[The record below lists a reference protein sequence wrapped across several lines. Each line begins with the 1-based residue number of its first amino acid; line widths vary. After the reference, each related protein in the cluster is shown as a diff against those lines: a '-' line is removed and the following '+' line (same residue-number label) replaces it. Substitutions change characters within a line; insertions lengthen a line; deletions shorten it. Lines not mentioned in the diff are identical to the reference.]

1 MNTSL
6 QRHRQRTRRTQLQ
19 VAEMLLTTKPNIC
32 NVEKGRRNLSADIIM
47 TGFERCDDPI
57 FLTDINFEISNGYT
71 VPAAN
76 EQIFDDHRICI
87 KERLLNEIEE
97 VVEVLNHIRIDKRPD
112 YCTKDEIENVR
123 RIAAE
128 TYDVVFEAQ
137 SLINK
142 IILDYNF
149 NPQELAQSRNQ
160 RLKMERRI

>member
-6 QRHRQRTRRTQLQ
+6 QRHRQRTRRTQSQ

-76 EQIFDDHRICI
+76 EKIFDDHRICI
-87 KERLLNEIEE
+87 KERLLNEIQEA
-97 VVEVLNHIRIDKRPD
+97 VEVLNQIRIDKRPD